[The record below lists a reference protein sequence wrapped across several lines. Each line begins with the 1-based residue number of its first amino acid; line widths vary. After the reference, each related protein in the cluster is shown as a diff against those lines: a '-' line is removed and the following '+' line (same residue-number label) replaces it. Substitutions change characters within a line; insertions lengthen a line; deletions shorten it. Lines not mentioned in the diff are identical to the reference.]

1 MASKGSF
8 IPLLFRSTRTS
19 RQDWVDSLVPFSK
32 VRRCFLP
39 WSSTPMTTSTQS
51 FSVIPSDLLVD
62 AVGVNVGEGISR
74 EVPLLP
80 LVELG
85 LPLDFEGGDDIWGQL
100 LRPFTE
106 DNL

>member
-1 MASKGSF
+1 
-8 IPLLFRSTRTS
+8 
-19 RQDWVDSLVPFSK
+19 
-32 VRRCFLP
+32 
-39 WSSTPMTTSTQS
+39 MTTSTQS
-51 FSVIPSDLLVD
+51 FSVVPSALLVD

-80 LVELG
+80 FVELG
-85 LPLDFEGGDDIWGQL
+85 LPLDFEGGDDAPLSTIGCQL